1 MALDLAGMLTGV
13 SKQPIDPR
21 LNMQQQQLA
30 LGANATKMMQ
40 GGMESMRRS
49 AGGEAP
55 VAQQLQM
62 AMSKLDLQEP
72 DDLRKLIS
80 IQMATGDRTGAAKT
94 AAMLQAVEAKQK
106 LPAQAASVADGLPPA
121 YSNLANAIK
130 NNVPGALEQGLK
142 ILGNI
147 PAAKKEGSNIEEW
160 RVAVDE
166 NDYQGTLQ
174 DWVAA
179 KKSPLVSTQNTP
191 KQQRE
196 TLRIEAQGSLY
207 EKTQEQLPAAE
218 NNLGTAKG
226 ILGIVSS
233 GEATGQAGATVA
245 SFATSIQSTLEV
257 LGITVPEEI
266 ATKSGTLAQMKRYA
280 GEALM
285 PFIEQQGRG
294 FTDTEREYFLK
305 NVIAGYDQPW
315 QFNDA
320 YGTVLLSKSL
330 SEIEKNNF
338 AYAVSISDDLLNKA
352 PQNLWSEYERKVPRL
367 KVGTKTRGGK
377 SYEGAIVIQDNENLS
392 QYWTKESPKGFK
404 VANGEKPP
412 IEYAWEDLEETAKD
426 RNQTVRELL
435 VDFSRGGDLI
445 GGIY

>member
-1 MALDLAGMLTGV
+1 MAFGAQQGQNLSNAVGTPSPEQAIQMGMGQLDLTSVKGLTT
-13 SKQPIDPR
+13 
-21 LNMQQQQLA
+21 LAEMQQLR
-30 LGANATKMMQ
+30 GD
-40 GGMESMRRS
+40 
-49 AGGEAP
+49 
-55 VAQQLQM
+55 M
-62 AMSKLDLQEP
+62 A
-72 DDLRKLIS
+72 
-80 IQMATGDRTGAAKT
+80 GAAKT
-94 AAMLQAVEAKQK
+94 ASKIQAMRQAPLDAAEKKRIDERDYNLRKREVEVKERS
-106 LPAQAASVADGLPPA
+106 PD
-121 YSNLANAIK
+121 IK
-130 NNVPGALEQGLK
+130 NPALIQEY
-142 ILGNI
+142 NF
-147 PAAKKEGSNIEEW
+147 ARNEGYE
-160 RVAVDE
+160 
-166 NDYQGTLQ
+166 GTFMEF
-174 DWVAA
+174 VAA

-191 KQQRE
+191 QQQRE
-196 TLRIEAQGSLY
+196 TLRIEAQSNLY
-207 EKTQEQLPAAE
+207 KKTQEQIPAAQK
-218 NNLGTAKG
+218 NLGTAKG

-338 AYAVSISDDLLNKA
+338 AYAVSISDDLLNKP

>member
-62 AMSKLDLQEP
+62 AMSKLDLQNP

-80 IQMATGDRTGAAKT
+80 IQMATGDTVGAAKT
-94 AAMLQAVEAKQK
+94 ASMLQGMKQAPLDAAEKKRIDERDYDLRKRRVEVEERG
-106 LPAQAASVADGLPPA
+106 SG
-121 YSNLANAIK
+121 IK
-130 NNVPGALEQGLK
+130 NPALIQEY
-142 ILGNI
+142 NF
-147 PAAKKEGSNIEEW
+147 ARNEGYE
-160 RVAVDE
+160 
-166 NDYQGTLQ
+166 GTFMEF
-174 DWVAA
+174 VAA

-191 KQQRE
+191 QQQRE
-196 TLRIEAQGSLY
+196 TLRIEAQSNLY
-207 EKTQEQLPAAE
+207 KKTQEQLSAAE
-218 NNLGTAKG
+218 KNLGTAKG

-266 ATKSGTLAQMKRYA
+266 ANASGTLAQMKRYA

-338 AYAVSISDDLLNKA
+338 AYAVSISDDLLNKP

>member
-1 MALDLAGMLTGV
+1 MANRDLVGMLTGIN
-13 SKQPIDPR
+13 SAQRPNPNASSDDWR
-21 LNMQQQQLA
+21 MQFGEQQAQNLNVATGKPTPEQAIQMGMGKLNLNTVDGLKTMAQMQQLR
-30 LGANATKMMQ
+30 GD
-40 GGMESMRRS
+40 
-49 AGGEAP
+49 
-55 VAQQLQM
+55 M
-62 AMSKLDLQEP
+62 A
-72 DDLRKLIS
+72 
-80 IQMATGDRTGAAKT
+80 GAAKT
-94 AAMLQAVEAKQK
+94 ASMIQAMRQAPLDAAEKKRIDERDYDLRKREVEVKERS
-106 LPAQAASVADGLPPA
+106 PD
-121 YSNLANAIK
+121 IK
-130 NNVPGALEQGLK
+130 NPALIQEY
-142 ILGNI
+142 NF
-147 PAAKKEGSNIEEW
+147 AKNEGYE
-160 RVAVDE
+160 
-166 NDYQGTLQ
+166 GTFMEF
-174 DWVAA
+174 VAA

-191 KQQRE
+191 QQQRD
-196 TLRIEAQGSLY
+196 TQRIAAQSKLY
-207 EKTQEQLPAAE
+207 ERTQEQIPAAQK
-218 NNLGTAKG
+218 NLGTAKG

-257 LGITVPEEI
+257 LGIAVPEEI

-330 SEIEKNNF
+330 SEIEQNNF
-338 AYAVSISDDLLNKA
+338 AYAVSISDDLLDKP
-352 PQNLWSEYERKVPRL
+352 PQNLWSDYERKVPRL

-404 VANGEKPP
+404 VANGENPP
-412 IEYAWEDLEETAKD
+412 IEYAWEDLEKTAKY

>member
-62 AMSKLDLQEP
+62 AMSKLDLQNP

-80 IQMATGDRTGAAKT
+80 IQMATGDTVGAAKT
-94 AAMLQAVEAKQK
+94 ASMLQAMKQAPLDAAEKKRIDERDYDLRKREVEVKERS
-106 LPAQAASVADGLPPA
+106 PD
-121 YSNLANAIK
+121 IK
-130 NNVPGALEQGLK
+130 NPALIQEY
-142 ILGNI
+142 NF
-147 PAAKKEGSNIEEW
+147 AKNEGYE
-160 RVAVDE
+160 
-166 NDYQGTLQ
+166 GTFMEF
-174 DWVAA
+174 VAA

-191 KQQRE
+191 QQQRE
-196 TLRIEAQGSLY
+196 TLRIEAQSNLY
-207 EKTQEQLPAAE
+207 KKTQEQLPAAE

-338 AYAVSISDDLLNKA
+338 AYAVSISDDLLNKP